1 VTESDRRHIALP
13 DGATVVVVGGGPAG
27 AFFAIR
33 ALRKARERGTQLDLL
48 ILEKKRELTFCEPT
62 PPLASCMGCN
72 YCAGG
77 ISPRLADV
85 LRENGLTLPDT
96 IIEARATTI
105 VVHGEWK
112 SVELPVPEGR
122 DMFSVFRGSR
132 PKQRLERYANFDSY
146 LLSRAVEEG
155 ARVVTAEATDI
166 RHAPSTKPLIS
177 YRVTTDAGSWDES
190 IEADLAVFAGGVNRS
205 PGMDTESDRLFRA
218 LADAIPGFHPPRVRR
233 AIICEIQ
240 VEEDLLQY
248 MEGEVHFAQY
258 GSKELHIEMS
268 SLIPKNRWTTVVL
281 LGESVDRADPTQYLQ
296 VMKQFLELPHI
307 RRLLP
312 EKAQLTPV
320 CLCHPNMTVGVARNG
335 CGHRIAVI
343 GDMAVSR
350 LYKDGIFS
358 AYVTASALADCVLDE
373 GIDRDSLRRS
383 YWPTVETLDKDNR
396 FGRVVFLITRVV
408 FSHQLLSRI
417 YYQALI
423 TERKTQPIDRRRL
436 AIILWRIASGDDT
449 YRRILAD
456 MFRPASVWLVL
467 VGGVLVTI
475 RNYATERVFGLRW
488 GNFGRYPTAVS
499 IEDVEK
505 KRREIV
511 AMLGIQPFE
520 RAPEFESTYSIRIKA
535 DEATV
540 LHQLGKFGDSDREY
554 FTPRMLDVHRTAGDA
569 NEVGS
574 SIRYDVFL
582 RWLSFSVVL
591 EKVVESRYLLYR
603 VRDGFAQGGILAFGI
618 DRKKAGGGFLTIYVA
633 FDFPTSSNPFKRVGW
648 RLFRLAFPGFVH
660 DVLWNHSLCKLKH
673 LVELEDAYP
682 AGRFAE
688 SGIPAP
694 PEDSSGRL

>member
-1 VTESDRRHIALP
+1 MTESGPRHRALP

-33 ALRKARERGTQLDLL
+33 ALRKARERGLQLDLL
-48 ILEKKRELTFCEPT
+48 ILEKKRELRFCGPT
-62 PPLASCMGCN
+62 APLASCVGCN

-85 LRENGLTLPDT
+85 LRENGLMLPDT

-112 SVELPVPEGR
+112 SIELPVPEGR
-122 DMFSVFRGSR
+122 EMFSVFRGSR
-132 PKQRLERYANFDSY
+132 PTQRLERYANFDSY
-146 LLSRAVEEG
+146 LLGRAADEG

-166 RHAPSTKPLIS
+166 RYAPSTKPLIN
-177 YRVTTDAGSWDES
+177 YRVTTDAGSKDES
-190 IEADLAVFAGGVNRS
+190 IEADLAVFSAGVNHS

-218 LADAIPGFHPPRVRR
+218 LAEAIPGFHPPRVRR

-240 VEEDLLQY
+240 LEEDLLQY

-258 GSKELHIEMS
+258 GSKELHVEMS

-281 LGESVDRADPTQYLQ
+281 LGESVDRVDPSQYLQ
-296 VMKQFLELPHI
+296 LMKRFLQLPHI

-312 EKAQLTPV
+312 ERAQLSPV

-335 CGHRIAVI
+335 CDDRIAVI

-373 GIDRDSLRRS
+373 GIDRDSLRKS
-383 YWPTVETLDKDNR
+383 YWPTVQTLNQDNR
-396 FGRVVFLITRVV
+396 FGHVVFLLNRVV

-417 YYQALI
+417 FYQALI
-423 TERKTQPIDRRRL
+423 TERKTRPIDKRRL
-436 AIILWRIASGDDT
+436 AIVLWRIASGDDT

-456 MFRPASVWLVL
+456 MFRPASVWLIL

-475 RNYATERVFGLRW
+475 RNSVTERVFGLHW
-488 GNFGRYPTAVS
+488 GSFGRYPTGVP

-505 KRREIV
+505 RRREIV

-535 DEATV
+535 DEARV

-554 FTPRMLDVHRTAGDA
+554 FTPRMVDVHRTAGNA

-574 SIRYDVFL
+574 TIRYDVFL
-582 RWLSFSVVL
+582 PWLSFSVVL
-591 EKVVESRYLLYR
+591 EKVVESRYVLYR
-603 VRDGFAQGGILAFGI
+603 VLDGFARGGILAFGI

-633 FDFPTSSNPFKRVGW
+633 FDFPTSSNPFKRIG
-648 RLFRLAFPGFVH
+648 RHLFKLAFPGFVH

-673 LVELEDAYP
+673 LVELEDAQ
-682 AGRFAE
+682 
-688 SGIPAP
+688 
-694 PEDSSGRL
+694 